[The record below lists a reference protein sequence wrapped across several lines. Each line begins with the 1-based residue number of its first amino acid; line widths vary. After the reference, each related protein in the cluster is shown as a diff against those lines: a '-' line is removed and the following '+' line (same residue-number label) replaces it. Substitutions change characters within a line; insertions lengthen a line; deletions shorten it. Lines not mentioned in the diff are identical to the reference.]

1 MLMTER
7 TLVPVI
13 LGITGKR
20 DLKGADAAV
29 GAAFRRIFDLFD
41 VRVPNTPKIVL
52 SALAE
57 GADTVAAEE
66 AVRRD
71 GWQVIAPL
79 PLSLD
84 LYLQDFD
91 PGPASHLR
99 DLVAHPKVRSFALE
113 PLRDYGGNEPLA
125 ADQLVRRD
133 GQRSADR
140 TAHYEQVGLYIAE
153 RCAILLAVMPGDE
166 QPGLIGGT
174 ARIVDY
180 RIRGELDADARDIVR
195 RSAVLRE
202 MPPLDRPPSG
212 PVWVIDLAAVDRL
225 AADGGLYPFTVRLP
239 ADERIRK
246 PATNGY
252 LIRESLRLVDRTE
265 AFNRRVLRIDD
276 KRWERDV
283 EQKAGSSRGDAAA
296 MAHDIR
302 LALSAIQMDV
312 NRRLRSSL
320 WLLAGFF
327 AFAVLAFETY
337 VELQISSAVLVYV
350 ALVLLALAV
359 YWHARRQVWQP
370 IAEDYR
376 AVSEVL
382 RVQVA
387 WWQSGL
393 SGPDHRVDLFYLRGA
408 SGSLGLVRTAIR
420 HIVDAA
426 LLTRPGPMPVSD
438 ADRNWI
444 DRQVEYF
451 ERAIP
456 KRRHLLSMIGAVSW
470 FLFVA
475 GMVPA
480 FFLALVALVPAVAD
494 APMPGQLLR
503 LPPGALFL
511 TTSIA
516 IVLIFWLSASIS
528 SLSRR
533 PRRRVEAAA
542 WPMAFVAG
550 ILLVVGLY
558 DLAVL
563 IAHLAG
569 RGATEL
575 NAAQH
580 LGTEFVK
587 MAAIVPAAFA
597 GALRYVAEKRS
608 WEAEVHN
615 FDETLEI
622 FRRAQ
627 SGLSALDRAADMS
640 AADKAVC
647 RRRIVLELGQE
658 ALGENE
664 SWIRAHRERP
674 LEPVVGG

>member
-1 MLMTER
+1 MSMTER

-20 DLKGADAAV
+20 DLKGAGAAV
-29 GAAFRRIFDLFD
+29 RASFRRIFDLFD
-41 VRVPNTPKIVL
+41 ARVPNTPKIVL

-71 GWQVIAPL
+71 GWQVVAPL

-99 DLVAHPKVRSFALE
+99 ELVAHPKVRSFALE
-113 PLRDYGGNEPLA
+113 PLRDQSGNEPLA

-133 GQRSADR
+133 GHRSAER

-153 RCAILLAVMPGDE
+153 RCAILLAVMPDDE

-180 RIRGELDADARDIVR
+180 RIRGEFDADARDIVR

-212 PVWVIDLAAVDRL
+212 PAWVIDLATVERL
-225 AADGGLYPFTVRLP
+225 SADDGLHPFTVRLP
-239 ADERIRK
+239 ADERVRK
-246 PATNGY
+246 PATHGY
-252 LIRESLRLVDRTE
+252 LIGQSLRLVDRIE

-276 KRWERDV
+276 KRWEHDV
-283 EQKAGSSRGDAAA
+283 EQKAGSRRGDAAS

-312 NRRLRSSL
+312 NRRLRWSL

-337 VELQISSAVLVYV
+337 IELQISSAVLVYIV
-350 ALVLLALAV
+350 LILLALAV

-370 IAEDYR
+370 VAEDYR

-393 SGPDHRVDLFYLRGA
+393 SGPDHRADLFYLRGA

-420 HIVDAA
+420 HILDAA
-426 LLTRPGPMPVSD
+426 LLTRPDPMPVSD

-456 KRRHLLSMIGAVSW
+456 KRRHLLAMTQAVSW

-475 GMVPA
+475 AMVPA
-480 FFLALVALVPAVAD
+480 FFLALVALMPAAAD
-494 APMPGQLLR
+494 AAMVGRFLR
-503 LPPGALFL
+503 LPVGTLFL
-511 TTSIA
+511 ATSIG
-516 IVLIFWLSASIS
+516 IVLMFWISATIS

-533 PRRRVEAAA
+533 PRRRVHAPA
-542 WPMAFVAG
+542 WPMAFLAG
-550 ILLVVGLY
+550 ILLVFGLY
-558 DLAVL
+558 DLAEL
-563 IAHLAG
+563 IAHLPG
-569 RGATEL
+569 RDATEPY
-575 NAAQH
+575 AAQH

-587 MAAIVPAAFA
+587 MAAVVPAAFA
-597 GALRYVAEKRS
+597 GAIRYVAEKRS

-627 SGLSALDRAADMS
+627 SVLSALDKATGMS
-640 AADKAVC
+640 AVDKALC
-647 RRRIVLELGQE
+647 RRRIVLGLGRE